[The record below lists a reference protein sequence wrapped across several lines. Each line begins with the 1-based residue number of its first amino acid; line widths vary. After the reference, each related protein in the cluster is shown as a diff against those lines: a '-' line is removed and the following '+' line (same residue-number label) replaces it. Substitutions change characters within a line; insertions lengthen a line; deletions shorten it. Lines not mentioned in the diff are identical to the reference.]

1 MALIDFY
8 YAQPGPIKP
17 VGLPGHKLA
26 IWAAAKWSCYKIV
39 FLEPL
44 PLSADLVFDMGAI
57 AAGAVSGDTSLANL
71 ELTGEPP
78 EMAQLRCYALDD
90 IKATVKRGAADVRFK
105 TKAIIAK
112 ITRFTIQIDPCLHTT
127 EIIALK
133 GDQPYINAENPTDY
147 ALAQSRLGYFG
158 FRFGLE
164 DLKQT
169 FTTVEEVEK
178 ALAPI
183 TLVAAGG
190 Y

>member
-1 MALIDFY
+1 MSDHY

-44 PLSADLVFDMGAI
+44 PLSADLVFDMGPITAL
-57 AAGAVSGDTSLANL
+57 ASSGDIALTNL
-71 ELTGEPP
+71 VLTIEPP
-78 EMAQLRCYALDD
+78 EMVQIRCYVLDD
-90 IKATVKRGAADVRFK
+90 IEATVKRGAADVRFK

-112 ITRFTIQIDPCLHTT
+112 VTRFTIQIDPCLHTT
-127 EIIALK
+127 ELIALK
-133 GDQPYINAENPTDY
+133 GDEPYINAKNPTDY
-147 ALAQSRLGYFG
+147 NLAQSRVGYFG

-164 DLKQT
+164 DLKLK
-169 FTTVEEVEK
+169 FTKVEEVEK

>member
-1 MALIDFY
+1 MPLIDFY

-57 AAGAVSGDTSLANL
+57 AAGAVSGDIPLTNLA
-71 ELTGEPP
+71 LTAEPP
-78 EMAQLRCYALDD
+78 EMVQIRSYALDD
-90 IKATVKRGAADVRFK
+90 IEATVKRGAADIRFK
-105 TKAIIAK
+105 TKTIIAK
-112 ITRFTIQIDPCLHTT
+112 VTRFTIQVDPCLHTT
-127 EIIALK
+127 EIIVLK
-133 GDQPYINAENPTDY
+133 GDEPNINAKNPTDY
-147 ALAQSRLGYFG
+147 NLAQSRLGYFG
-158 FRFGLE
+158 YRFGLE
-164 DLKQT
+164 DLKKD
-169 FTTVEEVEK
+169 FPTVEQVEK

-183 TLVAAGG
+183 TFIAAGG

>member
-26 IWAAAKWSCYKIV
+26 IWAAAKWSCYKIA

-44 PLSADLVFDMGAI
+44 PLCDDLVFDMGAI
-57 AAGAVSGDTSLANL
+57 AVGAVSGDISLTNL
-71 ELTGEPP
+71 ELTETPP
-78 EMAQLRCYALDD
+78 EMVQIRCYALDD
-90 IKATVKRGAADVRFK
+90 IKATVKRGTADFRFK

-112 ITRFTIQIDPCLHTT
+112 ISRFTIQIDPCLHTT
-127 EIIALK
+127 ETIVLK
-133 GDQPYINAENPTDY
+133 GDEPTINAENPTDY

-158 FRFGLE
+158 YRFGLE
-164 DLKQT
+164 DLKQV
-169 FTTVEEVEK
+169 FPTVEEVER

-183 TLVAAGG
+183 TFVAAGG

>member
-17 VGLPGHKLA
+17 VGLPGQKLA

-57 AAGAVSGDTSLANL
+57 TAGEVSGDIPLTNLKLAI
-71 ELTGEPP
+71 EPP
-78 EMAQLRCYALDD
+78 ELVQIRCYALDD
-90 IKATVKRGAADVRFK
+90 IEATVKRGAADVRFK
-105 TKAIIAK
+105 TMSIIAK
-112 ITRFTIQIDPCLHTT
+112 VTRFTIQVDPCLHTT
-127 EIIALK
+127 EITVLK
-133 GDQPYINAENPTDY
+133 GDEPNINAKNPTDY
-147 ALAQSRLGYFG
+147 DLAQSRLGYFG

-164 DLKQT
+164 DLKQA
-169 FTTVEEVEK
+169 FTKVEDVEK

-183 TLVAAGG
+183 TFIAAGG